1 MCNASPVKHKY
12 LVRDSA
18 ACFLIDY
25 NEAADNWQMGDRF
38 LTEYLEKNPEVSSTL
53 LNTLAGA
60 LECSGSTGAGIAPLY
75 GAEAASVSQSVFEKA
90 YTAEYRQSMLEPLLA
105 ITKQFERK
113 KMDSFWTL

>member
-1 MCNASPVKHKY
+1 MLMCNASPVKHKY

-18 ACFLIDY
+18 VCFLIDY
-25 NEAADNWQMGDRF
+25 NEAADNWQVGDRF

-75 GAEAASVSQSVFEKA
+75 GREAGGSCECI
-90 YTAEYRQSMLEPLLA
+90 A
-105 ITKQFERK
+105 I
-113 KMDSFWTL
+113 SL

>member
-1 MCNASPVKHKY
+1 MLMCNASPVKHKY

-60 LECSGSTGAGIAPLY
+60 LECSGSTGRWHRPFVWGGSCECIAISL
-75 GAEAASVSQSVFEKA
+75 
-90 YTAEYRQSMLEPLLA
+90 
-105 ITKQFERK
+105 
-113 KMDSFWTL
+113 